1 MIITDIEKLKIKCED
16 VLPEE
21 ISDLRSK
28 LQEELILS
36 EKRGHPGL
44 GLAAPQIG
52 IYKRMA
58 IIRIPGIEDIDLVN
72 IKSIKGYDEFL
83 FKGEGC
89 LSFPGKSLN
98 CRRYNEIYIS
108 DNMVYP
114 YKFIATG
121 LLAVAIQHEQD
132 HLDGI
137 LFTERS
143 Q

>member
-58 IIRIPGIEDIDLVN
+58 IIRIPGMEDIDLVN